1 MTINETFSEQL
12 NQQVSAEHQ
21 AALIYTQLAYEL
33 DRMSFPGMR
42 DWMFAQAG
50 EERVHAQKL
59 ADHLLARGY
68 RVELNDIPV
77 GSIKAATPLDAFEA
91 SLAHEQK
98 VSEQIREIARVALD
112 VQDLDSRQLIDWFL
126 SEQIEEE
133 ATVSQ
138 IVGRLKFIDGDGPG
152 LLRLEAELGARPVK
166 TTEV

>member
-1 MTINETFSEQL
+1 MDEKLQTLLNAQVNNE
-12 NQQVSAEHQ
+12 HG
-21 AALIYTQLAYEL
+21 AALIYTQLAYEMDNL
-33 DRMSFPGMR
+33 SFPGMR
-42 DWMFAQAG
+42 DWFMAQAG

-112 VQDLDSRQLIDWFL
+112 IQDLDSRQLIDWFL
-126 SEQIEEE
+126 AEQIEEE
-133 ATVSQ
+133 DTVSEIIDQ
-138 IVGRLKFIDGDGPG
+138 IKLVGNDGAG
-152 LLRLEAELGARPVK
+152 LLRIDSRLANRNS
-166 TTEV
+166 